1 MPKVAAPPRLSAPWL
16 TGILR
21 TAGVLADDAR
31 VAGFKTSSV
40 EGGNLSRTE
49 RLILEYDV
57 QTDTAPASVILKTP
71 AAKPSTRQVA
81 AAMNLYAR
89 EVFFYRDLAPGLT
102 MRVPRCYFTYH
113 DGDTGAFM
121 LLIEDIADGAVH
133 DQDEACPVEDA
144 GLAMTHAA
152 ALHAAYW
159 NSPRL
164 HELEWLNHL
173 GPRDLDVWQAM
184 YCDAWAAF
192 SGRDEV
198 ILDPGLRAIGDELGS
213 SRLRSWIDVSV
224 LPLTLTHADYH
235 LTNMLFSTDCQ
246 GARRMATVDWQMT
259 MHAPAM
265 IDISYFIGRMP
276 RDDRRAQERD
286 LVRTYHQ
293 ALCDGGVQA
302 YEWDQCWLDYQRCT
316 WFGVL
321 SAVVASATT
330 ALTAEEAHRYSAKV
344 NRYLEQARDHDATRF
359 LDGW

>member
-144 GLAMTHAA
+144 
-152 ALHAAYW
+152 
-159 NSPRL
+159 
-164 HELEWLNHL
+164 
-173 GPRDLDVWQAM
+173 VW
-184 YCDAWAAF
+184 
-192 SGRDEV
+192 
-198 ILDPGLRAIGDELGS
+198 P
-213 SRLRSWIDVSV
+213 
-224 LPLTLTHADYH
+224 
-235 LTNMLFSTDCQ
+235 
-246 GARRMATVDWQMT
+246 
-259 MHAPAM
+259 
-265 IDISYFIGRMP
+265 
-276 RDDRRAQERD
+276 
-286 LVRTYHQ
+286 
-293 ALCDGGVQA
+293 
-302 YEWDQCWLDYQRCT
+302 
-316 WFGVL
+316 
-321 SAVVASATT
+321 
-330 ALTAEEAHRYSAKV
+330 
-344 NRYLEQARDHDATRF
+344 
-359 LDGW
+359 